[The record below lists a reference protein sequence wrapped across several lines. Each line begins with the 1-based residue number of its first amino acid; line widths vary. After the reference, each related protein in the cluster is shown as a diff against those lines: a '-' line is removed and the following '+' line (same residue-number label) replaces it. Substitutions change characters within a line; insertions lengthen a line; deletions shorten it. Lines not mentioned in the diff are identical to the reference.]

1 MFWLILGY
9 NPARDLTPPQG
20 PEETRLQAT
29 AKTGTGDWM
38 IPNLHIGNGCFTKHP
53 FLNGC
58 LGFQDYGRKSKLLGG
73 SNRLSKT
80 NPNHHRAIDFFQLWD
95 P

>member
-29 AKTGTGDWM
+29 AKTGTGD
-38 IPNLHIGNGCFTKHP
+38 PT
-53 FLNGC
+53 
-58 LGFQDYGRKSKLLGG
+58 
-73 SNRLSKT
+73 SNKMEETHLTVSDRYET
-80 NPNHHRAIDFFQLWD
+80 F
-95 P
+95 